1 MKLVFWMFLACA
13 TLGSAQPAKPP
24 IKEIGNGVWEVG
36 RVRLNKNERTVEFPA
51 VVNMDNG
58 LGEYFLV
65 HTSGK
70 LHESVLRTD
79 IDPYQIHVAM
89 LLLGAKGL
97 GTNAIPESPTI
108 PMPGEPVTIE
118 VGWKEGKKE
127 KRLRGEEL
135 IFDRSKEQAM
145 SKGVWTYNGS
155 IQHEGMFLAQQTG
168 SIVSV
173 IADPEALINNPRP
186 LREDD
191 DNWVVNTRKVPPAET
206 LVTVRVRLEKG
217 PSVEGTPKNIR

>member
-1 MKLVFWMFLACA
+1 MKVVFAMLLGASVLASPDPA
-13 TLGSAQPAKPP
+13 TSPPKPV
-24 IKEIGNGVWEVG
+24 IKELGGGIWEVG
-36 RVRLNKNERTVEFPA
+36 RVRLNKTERFVEFPA

-89 LLLGAKGL
+89 LLLGAKGA
-97 GTNAIPESPTI
+97 GTNTWWDSPTNSI
-108 PMPGEPVTIE
+108 PGEPVTIE
-118 VGWKEGKKE
+118 IAWKDGKRE
-127 KRLRGEEL
+127 KRLRAEEL
-135 IFDRSKEQAM
+135 VLDVSRKSAM
-145 SKGVWTYNGS
+145 TKGAWTYNGS

-186 LREDD
+186 LRDDD
-191 DNWVVNTRKVPPAET
+191 DNWIVNTKKVAPAET
-206 LVTVRVRLEKG
+206 LVTVRIRLEK
-217 PSVEGTPKNIR
+217 PAK